1 MEESAPSKALRDES
15 AKNGK
20 SVVFSNLSAKLPMPL
35 RADQQVATSQG
46 LSQTSSLSVHAKEN
60 VKLEDKLNYC
70 HLVQLN
76 ELFKVEIYCLV
87 GI

>member
-1 MEESAPSKALRDES
+1 MEEPASSKALRDES

-20 SVVFSNLSAKLPMPL
+20 SVVFSNLLAKLSTPL
-35 RADQQVATSQG
+35 RAADQQVATPQG

-60 VKLEDKLNYC
+60 VKLEDKLNYY

-76 ELFKVEIYCLV
+76 ELFKVAIYC
-87 GI
+87 